1 MPQSFGWD
9 DTEEIG
15 IQLSEKHPKTDPLTV
30 RFTDLL
36 KLVTELPG
44 FSGDAKGSN
53 EGKLEAIQM
62 AWHEEYQ
69 ERTH

>member
-1 MPQSFGWD
+1 MEQTFGWD
-9 DTEEIG
+9 DAEEIG
-15 IQLSEKHPKTDPLTV
+15 IQLSEKFPKIDPLTV
-30 RFTDLL
+30 RFTDLH
-36 KLVTELPG
+36 KYVIELPG